1 MKKKCIKKLKKF
13 PQKKTI
19 KEIISSSKNK
29 NTLTN
34 YFSFSTE
41 KKETKKKIQFLKNK
55 KTKQIQIILNMK

>member
-41 KKETKKKIQFLKNK
+41 KK
-55 KTKQIQIILNMK
+55 